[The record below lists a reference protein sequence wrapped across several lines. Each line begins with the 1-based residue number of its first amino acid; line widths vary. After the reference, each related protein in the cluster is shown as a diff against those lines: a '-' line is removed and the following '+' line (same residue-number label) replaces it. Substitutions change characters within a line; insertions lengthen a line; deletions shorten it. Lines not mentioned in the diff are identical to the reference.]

1 MPTGAI
7 PLTKPMTNHSTITL
21 GLALFAVLTTVDA
34 VAADPQPTKVVFLRD
49 VAPILL
55 RRCSGCHGGRVSR
68 GGFRL
73 HVFSELMRA
82 GESGEASVV
91 AGKPEASELYRRL
104 VEKDPEA
111 RMPREDDPLSASEI
125 GAIRAWIA
133 AGAVFDGQDPGK
145 PLRSQL
151 PPRQHPVTPE
161 TYPLPVPVF
170 ALAFSPDGRQLAVSG
185 YHEVTIWN
193 SADGKLNRRLG
204 RRPQRIHSLDWTAD
218 GGSLLVGGGTPGEY
232 GELAL
237 VDGQSGRVQHLY
249 GTFDDVVLGAAI
261 SGDGKRVAAGS
272 AGHETR
278 AWPIDAAKPA
288 WSSRVH
294 SDWVTGVVFSGD
306 GRFVVSASRDQTV
319 KVHDAATG
327 GLFTTYNGHRKQL
340 GKFTGRFAGYAV
352 GFDEAAG
359 RVLSV
364 GAGKAIRIWD
374 PVKVKSENGTAAD
387 MEGRFFKAG
396 HTRFI
401 AHGFGKTTFGL
412 DAGGGHAWAGGADGL
427 VREFSTE
434 SLKTVRSYEGLTD
447 WVYSVAASRKG
458 DLVAGAGYSGE
469 VIVWSRTDGRVVA
482 RFLAAPGLKT
492 AGR

>member
-7 PLTKPMTNHSTITL
+7 PAMKLMTRHSTIVLST
-21 GLALFAVLTTVDA
+21 ALVAVLAAADV
-34 VAADPQPTKVVFLRD
+34 VAAVRQPAKVTFLRD
-49 VAPILL
+49 VAPVLL
-55 RRCSGCHGGRVSR
+55 RRCSGCHGRRVSR
-68 GGFRL
+68 GGYRL

-91 AGKPEASELYRRL
+91 AGKPGASELFRRL
-104 VEKDPEA
+104 LEKDPEA
-111 RMPREDDPLSASEI
+111 RMPRQDDPLSAAEI
-125 GAIRAWIA
+125 EAIRKWIA
-133 AGAVFDGQDPGK
+133 GGAVFDGKDPDK

-151 PPRQHPVTPE
+151 PPRQHPMSPVA
-161 TYPLPVPVF
+161 YPVPVPVF

-185 YHEVTIWN
+185 YHEVTVWN
-193 SADGKLNRRLG
+193 PADGRLIRRLG

-237 VDGQSGRVQHLY
+237 VDGQSGRVRHLY

-261 SGDGKRVAAGS
+261 SKDGKRVAAGS
-272 AGHETR
+272 AGRETR
-278 AWPIDAAKPA
+278 AWPVDEIKPA

-340 GKFTGRFAGYAV
+340 GKFTGRFAVYAV
-352 GFDEAAG
+352 GFDETAG

-374 PVKVKSENGTAAD
+374 PVLAKSENGTAAD

-412 DAGGGHAWAGGADGL
+412 DAAAGHAWAGGADGL
-427 VREFSTE
+427 VREFSVK
-434 SLKTVRSYEGLTD
+434 SLKTVRSYEGLAD
-447 WVYSVAASRKG
+447 WVYSVAASLKG
-458 DLVAGAGYSGE
+458 DLVAAAGYSGE
-469 VIVWSRTDGRVVA
+469 VVVWSRADGRVVA
-482 RFLAAPGLKT
+482 RFLSAPGLKP